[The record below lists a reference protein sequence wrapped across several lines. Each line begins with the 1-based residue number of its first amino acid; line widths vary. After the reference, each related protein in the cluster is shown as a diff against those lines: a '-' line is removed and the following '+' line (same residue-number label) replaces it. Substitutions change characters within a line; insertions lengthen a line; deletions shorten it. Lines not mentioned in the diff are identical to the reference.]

1 MLPQREKRGNMRSH
15 PHVKH
20 PRDLAHPPSGLVGRL
35 NDWVTDHLAVALGS
49 VVGLYLAL
57 IIPLMALP
65 IPAFSKIVI
74 IISSNWIQLWGLF
87 CLQRSANR
95 TDVKRMLKADA
106 DHEALTHIANVV
118 DQIDARLR

>member
-1 MLPQREKRGNMRSH
+1 MNAH

-20 PRDLAHPPSGLVGRL
+20 PRDLEQHPGTPIGRV
-35 NDWVTDHLAVALGS
+35 NDWVTDHLAIALGS

-74 IISSNWIQLWGLF
+74 IISSNWVQLWGLF

-95 TDVKRMLKADA
+95 TDAKRALKADT
-106 DHEALTHIANVV
+106 DHEAQTHIANTV
-118 DQIDARLR
+118 DLILAAVQKES